1 MSRHSMTSSSVF
13 QIGLYSKHYYAF
25 KQLGMRGCYIVNVVT
40 ATGHMT
46 QTQSNARNPFIW
58 ENIHSKEQ
66 TQTPYRFSTVLKLAS
81 TQQLHTHAELARL
94 LTNCSQLLIS
104 NYMTRIIVSINPSK
118 ISGNIIRILR
128 SLLDYF

>member
-1 MSRHSMTSSSVF
+1 MTLKKQVEGINGQALHMTSSSAF

-46 QTQSNARNPFIW
+46 QTQSNARNLFIC

-66 TQTPYRFSTVLKLAS
+66 TPMPYSFKT
-81 TQQLHTHAELARL
+81 
-94 LTNCSQLLIS
+94 
-104 NYMTRIIVSINPSK
+104 SK
-118 ISGNIIRILR
+118 
-128 SLLDYF
+128 